1 MSVDILIKEQKY
13 DYNVKCNH
21 VSDVVDLRE
30 IKTLLNNGYYKNIKI
45 IRDNIYYA
53 EKIINPEILELIL
66 ENKEIIAEESKY
78 LFENF
83 KSPFFEEIVIYYLV
97 ELVILINFKN
107 KKIIDL
113 KNFYKYL
120 TMLDYV
126 PKNYLNS
133 LKQIVFK
140 KSKIN
145 KKPFQ
150 KNINILIT
158 NKNSYEFPRNIKNLK
173 NIKIVDLIKN
183 INIPLL
189 EIPANKDSQKI
200 IIFLNDILKVKNSLN
215 LKKWNF
221 SLRIKKT
228 KKNNNGMYIKNA
240 NTIIIDPRSPE
251 AFYHEL
257 GHYIYENK
265 LAFTQK
271 DKRYYPCHFENLA
284 EKFRKDHFDKIN
296 IKRSE
301 LEDYSD
307 NSEIFAIWFD
317 SFIKSHY

>member
-1 MSVDILIKEQKY
+1 MLVDILIKEQKY

-21 VSDVVDLRE
+21 VSDIVNLRE
-30 IKTLLNNGYYKNIKI
+30 IKTLLKDGFCKSINIV
-45 IRDNIYYA
+45 RDNIYYA
-53 EKIINPEILELIL
+53 EKKINPEIWKLIL
-66 ENKEIIAEESKY
+66 ENKEIITEESKY
-78 LFENF
+78 LSENF
-83 KSPFFEEIVIYYLV
+83 KSAFFDEIVIYYLV

-107 KKIIDL
+107 KTIIDI
-113 KNFYKYL
+113 KTFYKYL

-133 LKQIVFK
+133 LKHMVFNK
-140 KSKIN
+140 RKIN
-145 KKPFQ
+145 RKTFQ

-173 NIKIVDLIKN
+173 NIKMVDLINN

-189 EIPANKDSQKI
+189 EIPANKDTEKN
-200 IIFLNDILKVKNSLN
+200 IIFLNDMLKVKNSLN

-228 KKNNNGMYIKNA
+228 KKNNDGMYIKNA

-265 LAFTQK
+265 LAFTK
-271 DKRYYPCHFENLA
+271 NEKRYYPCHFKNLA

-301 LEDYSD
+301 LEDHSD
-307 NSEIFAIWFD
+307 SSEIFAIWFD
-317 SFIKSHY
+317 SILKTH